1 MKKAQQ
7 KENEMK
13 NETKNSGSMAL
24 PALAHE
30 GGTKA
35 MTLTPVVGRPRQKY
49 AEVFIPGEEALATP
63 R

>member
-1 MKKAQQ
+1 M
-7 KENEMK
+7 
-13 NETKNSGSMAL
+13 KNSGSVSL

-30 GGTKA
+30 GGTKV

-49 AEVFIPGEEALATP
+49 AEVSIPGEGALATP